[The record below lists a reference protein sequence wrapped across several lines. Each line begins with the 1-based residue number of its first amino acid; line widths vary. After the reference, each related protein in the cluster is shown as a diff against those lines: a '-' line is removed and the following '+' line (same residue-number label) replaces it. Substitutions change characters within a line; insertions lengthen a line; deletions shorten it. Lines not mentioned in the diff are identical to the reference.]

1 MHRKYYI
8 YTKISFQMRLLSL
21 LLLLFCCSIAVRA
34 QEPAVVLDST
44 NLPLIV
50 ISTNSGVIADE
61 PKIMVD
67 MKIISNGLSYY
78 NSPADSGNVYTGKA
92 GIEFRGAY
100 SQMLPQK
107 PYGFETRDAQGNNLN
122 VSLLDMPAEN
132 DWILMANYND
142 KVFMRNTLAFHLFT
156 EMGHYAPRTQ
166 LCEVVIN
173 GEYMGIFVLTEKIK
187 RDKNRLDIA
196 KLDAD
201 DNAGDS
207 LSGGYIFSI
216 DYYDDYNSWTSNFR
230 PTDRPDG
237 NVHFV
242 YKYPEP
248 DVITS
253 QQKNYIQAFVN
264 TFESKLYGS
273 NFMDMAG
280 GYRAYM
286 DVNSFIDYFIIGEVS
301 RNVDAYKKSC
311 YYHKNRDDKGGLLHA
326 GPVWDFDWAWKNIY
340 DNCYIY
346 EVTDGSNWAYRVNEC
361 NNWPVVPSWII
372 RLLEDPAFQ
381 HELYTRYTSL
391 RRTFL
396 SNEYLNHYIDSVQ
409 TLVNE
414 AQVRHYEKW
423 PILGEYVGSPEVDA
437 PAATFAGE
445 IEKFRNWITVRLA
458 WLDANMPD
466 TETTGVNE
474 NKTDEIN
481 FRMFPNPVSDILY
494 IESNESILRIE
505 ILNSIG
511 ALVITQEGN
520 NSYSIPVGIINKQPG
535 LYIAKITLKGQKIIT
550 SKFVIEK

>member
-1 MHRKYYI
+1 
-8 YTKISFQMRLLSL
+8 MRLLSL
-21 LLLLFCCSIAVRA
+21 FLLLFCCSIAVRA

-61 PKIMVD
+61 PKITVD

>member
-1 MHRKYYI
+1 
-8 YTKISFQMRLLSL
+8 MRSL
-21 LLLLFCCSIAVRA
+21 RL
-34 QEPAVVLDST
+34 
-44 NLPLIV
+44 
-50 ISTNSGVIADE
+50 
-61 PKIMVD
+61 
-67 MKIISNGLSYY
+67 
-78 NSPADSGNVYTGKA
+78 
-92 GIEFRGAY
+92 
-100 SQMLPQK
+100 
-107 PYGFETRDAQGNNLN
+107 
-122 VSLLDMPAEN
+122 PAE
-132 DWILMANYND
+132 ANS
-142 KVFMRNTLAFHLFT
+142 AQA
-156 EMGHYAPRTQ
+156 G
-166 LCEVVIN
+166 LC
-173 GEYMGIFVLTEKIK
+173 GEEK
-187 RDKNRLDIA
+187 
-196 KLDAD
+196 
-201 DNAGDS
+201 
-207 LSGGYIFSI
+207 
-216 DYYDDYNSWTSNFR
+216 
-230 PTDRPDG
+230 
-237 NVHFV
+237 
-242 YKYPEP
+242 
-248 DVITS
+248 
-253 QQKNYIQAFVN
+253 
-264 TFESKLYGS
+264 
-273 NFMDMAG
+273 
-280 GYRAYM
+280 
-286 DVNSFIDYFIIGEVS
+286 
-301 RNVDAYKKSC
+301 
-311 YYHKNRDDKGGLLHA
+311 
-326 GPVWDFDWAWKNIY
+326 KNIY